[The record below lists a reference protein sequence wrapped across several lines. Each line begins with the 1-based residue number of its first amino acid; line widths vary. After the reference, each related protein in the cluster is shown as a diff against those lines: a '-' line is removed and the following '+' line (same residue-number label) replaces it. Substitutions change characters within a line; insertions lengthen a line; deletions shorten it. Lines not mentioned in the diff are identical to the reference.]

1 MLVFSTK
8 SKTEWK
14 TFKMNKV
21 KIVTRIIAWSKLIFG
36 KFAAMLHYY
45 SLFYRSQILKQK
57 ILIISH
63 STTILVLKTHFLQK
77 INSTFSYKVTK
88 KLRFFF
94 NILTGKRDHKNPNGS
109 RFQKLWCLTEK
120 IVKNKKYCTV
130 RKNGK
135 YIDVKI

>member
-1 MLVFSTK
+1 
-8 SKTEWK
+8 
-14 TFKMNKV
+14 
-21 KIVTRIIAWSKLIFG
+21 
-36 KFAAMLHYY
+36 MLHYY

-109 RFQKLWCLTEK
+109 KFQKLWCLTEK